1 MHTIGFNFSTSNDR
15 PCRNF
20 TGATHVG
27 LVLFLPALLRS
38 EQLAGVIVL
47 HDCATCDALHDVYVC
62 CYVAFHMH
70 HMHRSSSIIVHL
82 DLTCFVRLTY
92 VFAMIHYQ
100 FWGVSRLSTSC
111 TLRVVCSWCQGF
123 YSFRL
128 PDMIS
133 FYSRLWDAVYMHLVY
148 AT

>member
-15 PCRNF
+15 HCRNF
-20 TGATHVG
+20 PVSGATHVG

-47 HDCATCDALHDVYVC
+47 HDYATCDALHVVYVC
-62 CYVAFHMH
+62 CYVAIHMH

-111 TLRVVCSWCQGF
+111 TLLVVGVKCFIHFGYQIW
-123 YSFRL
+123 
-128 PDMIS
+128 
-133 FYSRLWDAVYMHLVY
+133 SRFIVDYGTLSICI
-148 AT
+148 